1 MLALTAVVLV
11 WRSRLLLNYACL
23 SIFVFLCV
31 RLSAL
36 KLLVPSKVLNSFEIG
51 VLVVDDGC
59 CGIFRSVRAPL
70 RQVKV
75 PVGSRTCEMVGGPG
89 V

>member
-1 MLALTAVVLV
+1 L
-11 WRSRLLLNYACL
+11 SKYAYI
-23 SIFVFLCV
+23 SIVIFLYE

-36 KLLVPSKVLNSFEIG
+36 KLLVPSKVLNSFEIC

-59 CGIFRSVRAPL
+59 RGISRSVRAPL
-70 RQVKV
+70 RQVRS
-75 PVGSRTCEMVGGPG
+75 PSGSRTGVRVGESG